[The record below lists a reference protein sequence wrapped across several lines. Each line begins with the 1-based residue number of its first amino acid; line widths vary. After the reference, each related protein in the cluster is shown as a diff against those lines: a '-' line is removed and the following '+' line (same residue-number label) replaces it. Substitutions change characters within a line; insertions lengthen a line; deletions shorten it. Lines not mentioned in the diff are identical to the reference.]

1 MTVKDKYGE
10 KAIAYAKSKKM
21 KNLLEYH
28 ESSIPESTDDT
39 SSSNDSNLTL
49 PALKDKEEYSI
60 YLLGLQIILSHYL
73 KTFNLYN
80 CVKNG
85 AAKLSHNHRKCAHYG
100 SVVANAVCDE
110 DAAAFMSLPLTL
122 ETFIVRVRN
131 DANANG
137 AKGLIK
143 ILVLEKQVKSWFA
156 PKV

>member
-39 SSSNDSNLTL
+39 SSSNDNNLTI
-49 PALKDKEEYSI
+49 PVMKDKEEYSI
-60 YLLGLQIILSHYL
+60 FLLGLNIILPHYL

-80 CVKNG
+80 YVING
-85 AAKLSHNHRKCAHYG
+85 AAKLSHNNRKCAHYG

-122 ETFIVRVRN
+122 ETFIVGVR
-131 DANANG
+131 NANG
-137 AKGLIK
+137 AKGLFPL
-143 ILVLEKQVKSWFA
+143 LVLEKKLKSCLA
-156 PKV
+156 REV